1 MGSLSKSVWG
11 GPRVGWI
18 RATRPVIGRLARLR
32 AVHDLGGNFPAQL
45 AAAELL
51 PRLETLCQDMAA
63 DRQARHDH
71 LRVERAQQLP
81 QWQAPPVTG
90 GQTLWARLPHGDGD
104 SFDQTALRHGV
115 AVLPGSGLDASGAA
129 RSSFA
134 STSSPPRCPGRGG
147 TSPGDG
153 LAGVRRRPR
162 PRRPGTGAAVDG
174 CMTSAH
180 LLPPYAG
187 PPCQEDRRAA
197 IRSARA

>member
-1 MGSLSKSVWG
+1 MYSDTVITMGSLSKSVWG

-115 AVLPGSGLDASGAA
+115 AVLPGSGLDASGGSKEFI
-129 RSSFA
+129 RIHF
-134 STSSPPRCPGRGG
+134 
-147 TSPGDG
+147 
-153 LAGVRRRPR
+153 LATPDVLVEAVRRLATAWQAYGGGHDRGDPAPAPR
-162 PRRPGTGAAVDG
+162 SMAV
-174 CMTSAH
+174 
-180 LLPPYAG
+180 
-187 PPCQEDRRAA
+187 
-197 IRSARA
+197 